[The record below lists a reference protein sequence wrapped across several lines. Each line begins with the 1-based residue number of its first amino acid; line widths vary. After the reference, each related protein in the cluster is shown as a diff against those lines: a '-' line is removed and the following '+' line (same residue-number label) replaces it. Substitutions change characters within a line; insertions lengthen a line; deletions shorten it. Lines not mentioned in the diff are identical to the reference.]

1 MNLNAKKLAKL
12 DNKLLKKSN
21 LTGITNTSALKAVHT
36 AAIAAAGVAASPIPF
51 TDATLLVPIQ
61 SAMIAAIY
69 RAYGNR
75 ISDGAI
81 KGVLTAIA
89 TTSVARSVAG
99 NIIKIIPG
107 VGTVLGA
114 TMNASV
120 AVAFTELM
128 GLSIAAA
135 FENDEI
141 DNTNDLLNTISK
153 ATGFFKK

>member
-1 MNLNAKKLAKL
+1 MNLNSNKLAKL
-12 DNKLLKKSN
+12 DNKLLKKAN
-21 LTGITNTSALKAVHT
+21 LGGITNIKALKAIHM

-61 SAMIAAIY
+61 STMIAAIY

-81 KGVLTAIA
+81 KGVLTAVA

-107 VGTVLGA
+107 IGTVVGA

-128 GLSIAAA
+128 GLSIASA
-135 FENDEI
+135 FENDAI
-141 DNTNDLLNTISK
+141 DNTNDLLKTISK
-153 ATGFFKK
+153 ATTFLKK